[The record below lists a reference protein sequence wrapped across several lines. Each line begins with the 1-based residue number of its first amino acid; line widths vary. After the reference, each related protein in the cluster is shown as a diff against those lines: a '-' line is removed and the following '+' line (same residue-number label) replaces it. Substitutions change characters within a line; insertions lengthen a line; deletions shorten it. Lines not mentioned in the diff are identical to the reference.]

1 VAVSD
6 PIWTRDEYL
15 SHRGITPEWAD
26 YFELRIEN
34 GWIMIPYRSATG
46 LTVSYRF
53 RRIGEGQPKY
63 ISKKGSKAHLF
74 NVVDSCRPHVYI
86 TEGEF
91 DCIILK
97 QLGLDAVGVA
107 GVLNFMEPWVWLFQG
122 VDVTIAY
129 DGDEAGKKEGLSLA
143 RRLMRHAENVN
154 ILKVPD
160 GHDITSLYLDGRLK
174 DVLAA

>member
-1 VAVSD
+1 MSD

-15 SHRGITPEWAD
+15 THRGITPEWAD
-26 YFELRIEN
+26 YFGLGIEN
-34 GWIMIPYRSATG
+34 GWIMIPYRSALG
-46 LTVSYRF
+46 VTVSYRF

-63 ISKKGSKAHLF
+63 IQAKNSRQHLF

-97 QLGLDAVGVA
+97 QIGLDAVGVA
-107 GVLNFMEPWVWLFQG
+107 GVNGFKDSWVWLFQG

-129 DGDEAGKKEGLSLA
+129 DGDEEGKRAGMSLA
-143 RRLMRHAENVN
+143 RLMTRHAENVD